1 MHPLPFYDDPIE
13 WLSRFDRTEF
23 PVLLDAGGHERGRY
37 DIIAACPTESLLLY
51 SDRLE
56 HHTRNGLEVSPPV
69 QFFETLKQMRRPV
82 DHETELPFVSGLIGF
97 IGYDIAHV
105 VESIE
110 RRDNKPDPD
119 LPIACLRR
127 YEWAIIQDRAQ
138 KCSYFT
144 TTDTNLSA
152 ELEKRDSKC
161 IADHDISSSIWNS
174 DTTRSEYIED
184 LEKILEYIRA
194 GDCYQVNY
202 TQRFSTV
209 CTADA
214 LSIYRR
220 VRKSVSSPFSAF
232 IPVDAN
238 RAVISV
244 SPERFVTIV
253 NGSIVTQ
260 PIKGTIARAEDDIID
275 RQRVEQLKHSIKD
288 RAENVMIVDLM
299 RNDLGRVSK
308 VGSVKVDKLFEIETY
323 KNVHHLVST
332 VSSQLDEA
340 ADMVDVLRATLP
352 GGSITGAPKVRSM
365 EVIEELER
373 SRRSAYCGSVCYLS
387 DHGRMDS
394 SITIRTLVKDHDN
407 LYIWGG
413 GGIVAD
419 SDIELE
425 QQESR
430 AKIRAFIEALN
441 GRISDEL
448 EDR

>member
-1 MHPLPFYDDPIE
+1 MLTLPFYDDPIE
-13 WLSRFDRTEF
+13 WLSRFDTTEF

-37 DIIAACPTESLLLY
+37 DIIAACPTESVLLY

-56 HHTRNGLEVSPPV
+56 HHSKNGLNIAPPE
-69 QFFETLKQMRRPV
+69 QFFETIKHMRQPFDR
-82 DHETELPFVSGLIGF
+82 TSELPFISGLIGF

-105 VESIE
+105 VEAIE
-110 RRDNKPDPD
+110 RRDDKPAPD
-119 LPIACLRR
+119 LPVACLRR
-127 YEWAIIQDRAQ
+127 YEWAIIQDREQ

-144 TTDTNLSA
+144 TTDVNLSG
-152 ELEKRDSKC
+152 ELEKRTANRRD
-161 IADHDISSSIWNS
+161 DDPISASIWHS
-174 DTTRSEYIED
+174 DTSRSEYIED

-202 TQRFSTV
+202 TQRFSTI
-209 CTADA
+209 CSADA
-214 LSIYRR
+214 LSIYRS

-232 IPVDAN
+232 IPVDAD

-244 SPERFVTIV
+244 SPERFVTIT

-260 PIKGTIARAEDDIID
+260 PIKGTMARSEDDVVD
-275 RQRVEQLKHSIKD
+275 GQRIERLRNSIKD

-332 VSSQLDEA
+332 VSSKLDDA

-373 SRRSAYCGSVCYLS
+373 TRRSAYCGSVCYLS

-394 SITIRTLVKDHDN
+394 SITIRTLVKDHDD
-407 LYIWGG
+407 LFIWGG

-441 GRISDEL
+441 GRIADEL
-448 EDR
+448 EDG

>member
-1 MHPLPFYDDPIE
+1 MHLLPFYDDPIE
-13 WLSRFDRTEF
+13 WLSRFETAEF

-37 DIIAACPTESLLLY
+37 DIIAACPTESVYLY

-56 HHTRNGLEVSPPV
+56 HHTKKGLGIAPPE
-69 QFFETLKQMRRPV
+69 QFFETLRRMRRPV
-82 DHETELPFVSGLIGF
+82 DDELELPFVSGLIGF

-105 VESIE
+105 VEAIE
-110 RRDNKPDPD
+110 RRDNKPSPD
-119 LPIACLRR
+119 LPVACLRR

-144 TTDTNLSA
+144 TTDANLSA
-152 ELEKRDSKC
+152 ELEKRVAKRCD
-161 IADHDISSSIWNS
+161 DDPISASIWSS
-174 DTTRSEYIED
+174 DTSRSEYAQD

-209 CTADA
+209 CTSDA
-214 LSIYRR
+214 LSIYKR

-232 IPVDAN
+232 IPVDEQ

-244 SPERFVTIV
+244 SPERFVTIS

-260 PIKGTIARAEDDIID
+260 PIKGTIARSDNEVVDGH
-275 RQRVEQLKHSIKD
+275 RVEQLKHSIKD

-299 RNDLGRVSK
+299 RNDLGRVSEI
-308 VGSVKVDKLFEIETY
+308 GSVKVDKLFEIETY

-332 VSSQLDEA
+332 VSSQLDDT

-352 GGSITGAPKVRSM
+352 GGSITGAPKVRAM

-373 SRRSAYCGSVCYLS
+373 SRRSAYCGSICYLS

-394 SITIRTLVKDHDN
+394 SITIRTLVKDHDD

-441 GRISDEL
+441 GRIADEL

>member
-1 MHPLPFYDDPIE
+1 MLTLPFYDDPIE
-13 WLSRFDRTEF
+13 WLSRFNTTEF

-37 DIIAACPTESLLLY
+37 DIIAASPTESVLLY

-56 HHTRNGLEVSPPV
+56 HHSKNGLKIAPPE
-69 QFFETLKQMRRPV
+69 QFFDTIKRMRQPV
-82 DHETELPFVSGLIGF
+82 DHGSELPFVSGLIGF

-110 RRDNKPDPD
+110 QRDNKPSPD
-119 LPIACLRR
+119 LPVACLRR
-127 YEWAIIQDRAQ
+127 YEWAIIQDREQ

-144 TTDTNLSA
+144 TTDVNLSG
-152 ELEKRDSKC
+152 ELEKRTANRRND
-161 IADHDISSSIWNS
+161 DPISSSIWHS
-174 DTTRSEYIED
+174 DTSRSEYITD
-184 LEKILEYIRA
+184 LERILEYIRA

-209 CTADA
+209 CSADA

-220 VRKSVSSPFSAF
+220 VRASVSSPFSAF
-232 IPVDAN
+232 IPIDAH

-244 SPERFVTIV
+244 SPERFVTIT

-260 PIKGTIARAEDDIID
+260 PIKGTIARSEDDVVD
-275 RQRVEQLKHSIKD
+275 RQRIERLQHSIKD

-308 VGSVKVDKLFEIETY
+308 VGSVKVDKLFEVETY

-332 VSSQLDEA
+332 VSSQLDDA

-352 GGSITGAPKVRSM
+352 GGSITGAPKIRSM

-373 SRRSAYCGSVCYLS
+373 TRRSAYCGSVCYLS

-441 GRISDEL
+441 GRIADEL
-448 EDR
+448 EDG